1 MPKKNSKIQIGDLWK
16 LKRVSLVTTIYI
28 VKGIIQHPFRERSQ
42 DTIHLAPVD
51 EINHLRYTL
60 TADSLLKSFRK
71 IS

>member
-1 MPKKNSKIQIGDLWK
+1 MPRKNNKIEIGDLWK

-28 VKGIIQHPFRERSQ
+28 VKDIIQHPFRERSN

-51 EINHLRYTL
+51 EINHLRYTIS
-60 TADSLLKSFRK
+60 ADSLLKSFRK